1 MTVKI
6 LDNNGMSLGTVVVTL
21 EQIKRMNS
29 EGVRFERAYY
39 FFLAA
44 RAREFYTKAR
54 RVSVKWQIAQILPL
68 IFV

>member
-29 EGVRFERAYY
+29 EGVRFER
-39 FFLAA
+39 
-44 RAREFYTKAR
+44 
-54 RVSVKWQIAQILPL
+54 V
-68 IFV
+68 